1 MAKPS
6 FANLKRLHCKRK
18 GNIAIYNTY
27 FNIIAKALAPEAS
40 LLITIFMKKISEDS
54 RINIIFND
62 ENEIKF
68 FISFKQI

>member
-6 FANLKRLHCKRK
+6 FAHLKRLHCKRR

-27 FNIIAKALAPEAS
+27 FNIIAKAPASKAS
-40 LLITIFMKKISEDS
+40 LLITIFMKKISENS
-54 RINIIFND
+54 RISIIFND

-68 FISFKQI
+68 LISFKQI